1 MRAPADLRF
10 GFQPASI
17 IVTGAA
23 SGIGRATAKLAADQ
37 GLAVIGWDVDA
48 YGLAAMRDE
57 IVAAGGSFTGYVADI
72 TSPQSVQHAMQA
84 SARNLAPRYLV
95 NNAGPPSTA
104 ALRFD
109 AAIAGS
115 LIATQCVTRRWLE
128 AEPADPVLVNVV
140 SIAGNLLGLAEWY
153 SAAKAGI
160 MGYTRH
166 LAVGRPHRL
175 RANAVAPGLIN
186 TPRVQDTLVSDRGR
200 DIVSRNPMRRVGE
213 PEEIASVVLFLLSPA
228 AAYVNGAMVVADG
241 GSSLTF

>member
-1 MRAPADLRF
+1 VDTREVLRF
-10 GFQPASI
+10 GFPSASI
-17 IVTGAA
+17 VVTGAA
-23 SGIGRATAKLAADQ
+23 SGIGRATARLAADQ
-37 GLAVIGWDVDA
+37 GLAVIGWDVDGD
-48 YGLAAMRDE
+48 GLAAIENE
-57 IVAAGGSFTGYVADI
+57 IEAAGGSFAGYVTDI
-72 TSPQSVQHAMQA
+72 SSPQSVHGAMQA
-84 SARNLAPRYLV
+84 TARDRPVRYLV

-104 ALRFD
+104 ALPFD

-115 LIATQCVTRRWLE
+115 LIATQRVTARWLE
-128 AEPADPVLVNVV
+128 TAPADPVVVNVV

-166 LAVGRPHRL
+166 LAVQRPGGL

-186 TPRVQDTLVSDRGR
+186 TPRVQRTLESERGR
-200 DIVSRNPMRRVGE
+200 DIVSRNPLRRVGK